1 MKSAAAIA
9 FDYRPSRW
17 LQAGLA
23 CAALLAVLA
32 DAVSGMPA
40 ALKAAIGVMT
50 LGYAIVELRRLRKP
64 AIGRCAWHG
73 DGQWRVRD
81 AAGNDHAATLLRSSV
96 RGGLVV
102 LCLRVAEHR
111 SVALVLLP
119 DNCDADT
126 RRRLRV
132 RLSHAAADVGV

>member
-23 CAALLAVLA
+23 GAALLAVV
-32 DAVSGMPA
+32 AVAASGMPA
-40 ALKAAIGVMT
+40 ALKAIIGALA
-50 LGYAIVELRRLRKP
+50 LGYTAIELRRLRKP
-64 AIGRCAWHG
+64 GIERCAWHG

-81 AAGNDHAATLLRSSV
+81 AAGNDHAATLVRSSV
-96 RGGLVV
+96 RGDLVV
-102 LCLRVAEHR
+102 LCLRVPGHR

-132 RLSHAAADVGV
+132 RLSHATANAAG